1 MQKIVLLLLLS
12 LLLQP
17 LAAQPYLDVA
27 AVRYQTSPDAGALRR
42 VHQPNTYQYGSAA
55 LNLPLVLNDSSVV
68 VFNPS
73 IESWKIK
80 SKALPQ
86 LPGQL
91 YGIALPVAFVKPFN
105 KKWTG
110 TFLAV
115 PRWNGDEHFGFDHR
129 MQLGG
134 AVIMAL
140 KKSETL
146 TYKFGAYYNREA
158 FGNFFMPLLG
168 IDWRPSPSVRLF
180 GVLPGNLVLEKNV
193 SNSFY
198 YGLSF
203 RATTTSYRYTSNQQN
218 SFIRIEDNTLQAF
231 ADLYLTK
238 NIVLNA
244 EAGHSA
250 FRRFRLGHEDA
261 DQKYF
266 TDDKFGDN
274 LLFRLGLLY
283 RVRFDR

>member
-1 MQKIVLLLLLS
+1 MQKIILLLS
-12 LLLQP
+12 ISFLYNHLV
-17 LAAQPYLDVA
+17 AQPYLDVA
-27 AVRYQTSPDAGALRR
+27 AVRYQNSPDAGAFRR
-42 VHQPNTYQYGSAA
+42 GFQPNQYQYGSAA
-55 LNLPLVLNDSSVV
+55 LNLPLVLKDSSIIL
-68 VFNPS
+68 FNPS

-80 SKALPQ
+80 SAALPQ
-86 LPGQL
+86 LPDQF

-105 KKWTG
+105 QKWTG

-115 PRWNGDEHFGFDHR
+115 PRWNGAEHFGFTDR
-129 MQLGG
+129 LQLGG

-140 KKSETL
+140 KRSEKL

-193 SNSFY
+193 SKSFY

-203 RATTTSYRYTSNQQN
+203 RATTTSYRYTSNQGS

-250 FRRFRLGHEDA
+250 FRRFRLGHKGAAE
-261 DQKYF
+261 KYF
-266 TDDKFGDN
+266 IEDKFKDN

-283 RVRFDR
+283 RIRFDH

>member
-1 MQKIVLLLLLS
+1 MLKIILLVPVLCLYANLL
-12 LLLQP
+12 
-17 LAAQPYLDVA
+17 AQPYLDVA
-27 AVRYQTSPDAGALRR
+27 AVRYQGSPDAGAFRR
-42 VHQPNTYQYGSAA
+42 GFQPNNYQYANAA
-55 LNLPLVLNDSSVV
+55 LNLPIVLKDSSVLL
-68 VFNPS
+68 FNPA
-73 IESWKIK
+73 IESWKIG
-80 SKALPQ
+80 SSVLPQ
-86 LPGQL
+86 LPEQF
-91 YGIALPVAFVKPFN
+91 YGMALPVAFVKPFN
-105 KKWTG
+105 NKWTG

-115 PRWNGDEHFGFDHR
+115 ARWNGAEHFGFDHPF
-129 MQLGG
+129 QLGG

-146 TYKFGAYYNREA
+146 TYKFGVYYNREA

-193 SNSFY
+193 SRTFY

-203 RATTTSYRYTSNQQN
+203 RATTTSYRYTSPQGR

-250 FRRFRLGHEDA
+250 FRRFRLGHEGA
-261 DQKYF
+261 SEKYF
-266 TDDKFGDN
+266 TDDKFRDN

>member
-1 MQKIVLLLLLS
+1 MQKIILLFLLS
-12 LLLQP
+12 PFYNQI
-17 LAAQPYLDVA
+17 AAQPYLDVA
-27 AVRYQTSPDAGALRR
+27 AVRYQTSPDAGAFRR
-42 VHQPNTYQYGSAA
+42 NFQPNSYQYGTAA
-55 LNLPLVLNDSSVV
+55 LNLPLVLKDSSIVL
-68 VFNPS
+68 FSPS

-80 SKALPQ
+80 SSALPQ
-86 LPGQL
+86 MPEQW
-91 YGIALPVAFVKPFN
+91 YGMAMPVAFVKPFN
-105 KKWTG
+105 QKWTG

-115 PRWNGDEHFGFDHR
+115 ARWNGADHFGFSHC

-134 AVIMAL
+134 VVIMAL
-140 KKSETL
+140 KKRETL

-168 IDWRPSPSVRLF
+168 IDWRPSPSVRIF
-180 GVLPGNLVLEKNV
+180 GVLPGNFLLEKNV
-193 SNSFY
+193 SPSFY

-203 RATTTSYRYTSNQQN
+203 RATTTSYRFTSMQQR

-250 FRRFRLGHEDA
+250 FRRFRLGHEDG
-261 DQKYF
+261 DEKYF
-266 TDDKFGDN
+266 TDDKFADN
-274 LLFRLGLLY
+274 LLFRLSLLY